1 MQLIDY
7 DTVLDQAE
15 GSEDSFMEAM
25 VRGDIDIVPEVPQVA
40 QLLASA
46 PKASHLAHEQ
56 SHTRHRTP
64 LQFWR
69 SDDPEGLFDK
79 YVRKE
84 SLVRCCVLHLR
95 PVCPRYSFCSA
106 ELCDGIST
114 YA

>member
-7 DTVLDQAE
+7 NTVLDQAE

-25 VRGDIDIVPEVPQVA
+25 VRGDIDIVPEVPQDA
-40 QLLASA
+40 QQLASA
-46 PKASHLAHEQ
+46 PKAYTH
-56 SHTRHRTP
+56 HRTP
-64 LQFWR
+64 LQFWK
-69 SDDPEGLFDK
+69 SDDPEGLYDK